1 MCRPLKPRA
10 SPAPSLPVFDEECPS
25 GGRHRAG
32 RDGDIAGLDH
42 AAQSPRSIAE
52 VPLPEFLA
60 ATSRRGDDEAV
71 DPDQPK
77 RADPEGGGG
86 GADTMPRNMQAF
98 LIAQPGK
105 DGSLALHPMKAW
117 LRQHPRP
124 HPAGYPR
131 RYDELESH
139 CARTD
144 PDRVAARTDRGEF
157 RSLPPDVPTT
167 SRPEDG
173 VDMEGAAAG
182 DPLAFELE
190 AQLRDFLAHNL
201 HTIRLNGRS
210 LRLYVDQAQRE
221 GVEYPTATGPI
232 DILAVDQNGGLV
244 VFELKRAAS
253 PDSAIGQL
261 TRYMG
266 WVQAR
271 SRRASRC
278 TGSSSPSSSPIG

>member
-1 MCRPLKPRA
+1 
-10 SPAPSLPVFDEECPS
+10 
-25 GGRHRAG
+25 
-32 RDGDIAGLDH
+32 
-42 AAQSPRSIAE
+42 
-52 VPLPEFLA
+52 
-60 ATSRRGDDEAV
+60 
-71 DPDQPK
+71 
-77 RADPEGGGG
+77 
-86 GADTMPRNMQAF
+86 MPRNMQAF
-98 LIAQPGK
+98 LIAQPGE

-117 LRQHPRP
+117 LRQHPDHIPPDTPVDTTNSRTI
-124 HPAGYPR
+124 
-131 RYDELESH
+131 
-139 CARTD
+139 ARALIRIGWQPVQTED
-144 PDRVAARTDRGEF
+144 EF
-157 RSLPPDVPTT
+157 RLFPPDVPTT
-167 SRPEDG
+167 SRPEGG
-173 VDMEGAAAG
+173 VDVEGTAAG

-266 WVQAR
+266 WVQASIAQGQPVHGVIVAKLITDR
-271 SRRASRC
+271 LKYAVQVIPNVSLFEYQIQFDLKPV
-278 TGSSSPSSSPIG
+278 T